1 MKSKILIS
9 AVTLALV
16 AAAGGALADNGR
28 HRGDRGDHGR
38 DYSRDYGRDYNRDH
52 GRGYDYARVL
62 RVEPLVQR
70 VRYSVPVEQ
79 CWTEQRVRG
88 GNRSDSTGGAI
99 VGGAVGAI
107 LGNTIGRGDG
117 RRAATVGGAV
127 VGAVLGSELARSDG
141 RRDYREPRY
150 EEQQRCR
157 TEYEDRYD
165 ERVSGYRV
173 TYEFNGRRQVTQL
186 PYEPG
191 RYLKVAV
198 DVHPLG

>member
-1 MKSKILIS
+1 MKNRILIS
-9 AVTLALV
+9 AVTVALV
-16 AAAGGALADNGR
+16 AIAGSALADNDR
-28 HRGDRGDHGR
+28 HRGERGR
-38 DYSRDYGRDYNRDH
+38 DYSRDYGRDYNRDNR
-52 GRGYDYARVL
+52 GGYDYARVL

-88 GNRSDSTGGAI
+88 GYRGDTAGGAI
-99 VGGAVGAI
+99 VGGAVGAM
-107 LGNTIGRGDG
+107 LGNTIGRGEG

-127 VGAVLGSELARSDG
+127 VGAVIGSELARSDG

-150 EEQQRCR
+150 QERDRCR
-157 TEYEDRYD
+157 TRYEDRYD
-165 ERVSGYRV
+165 ERIEGYRV